1 MRKSLLKTAV
11 ATLVLYGTP
20 DAAYSLLGNPNTRT
34 VPAGKTT
41 AVMTYTPRSPSCG
54 SVPATVTLVAKPQ
67 HGTVSHHYERT
78 IMPTGR
84 CYGRPTV
91 GFVVTY
97 TPATGFRGVDHFT
110 VVVKIPSTGYNEFQG
125 FAIIVE

>member
-1 MRKSLLKTAV
+1 MKRSLLKTAI
-11 ATLVLYGTP
+11 ATLVLCGPP

-41 AVMTYTPRSPSCG
+41 AIMTYTPRSPSCE
-54 SVPATVTLVAKPQ
+54 SIPATATLVAKPQ
-67 HGTVSHHYERT
+67 HGTVSHRYENTMVRG
-78 IMPTGR
+78 GR
-84 CYGRPTV
+84 CDGRPAV

-97 TPATGFRGVDHFT
+97 TPAMGFHGVDHFT
-110 VVVKIPSTGYNEFQG
+110 LVIKIPSTGYNEYHG